1 MFELPGN
8 TAITVRMNTMN
19 ANHSRRRILAKMGQ
33 GLGVLVTLPLAAQM
47 SHAQTAAA
55 GKTVTVPHAKGEV
68 QVPFKPVRVLVYE
81 LAALDTLQALG
92 GEVRGV
98 PEFKMPPLL
107 ARYADAKYARIGS
120 LFEPDYESI
129 KALSPDLIIVGGRS
143 EAKYKELSRFAPVL
157 DLSVSDQHQMADIYR
172 NIRTLG
178 AVYGLQDKAEAEV
191 RAVEQAIAALHG
203 KAQDAGKG
211 LVLLTSGGKLSA
223 YGPGSRFGMLHDV
236 FGVKPAIDNLTVARH
251 GQVVSF
257 EFLLK
262 TNPDWLFVIDRD
274 VAIGQDG
281 KTAQQLLD
289 NPLVRA
295 TKAWRGKQVVYLN
308 AANWYTLSNAGPGAL
323 KANIQ
328 QLSDAFART

>member
-1 MFELPGN
+1 
-8 TAITVRMNTMN
+8 MNTVN
-19 ANHSRRRILAKMGQ
+19 ANHSRRHLLAKMGQ
-33 GLGVLVTLPLAAQM
+33 GLGVLVTLPLAAQL
-47 SHAQTAAA
+47 SHAQTAAS
-55 GKTVTVPHAKGEV
+55 GRTVSVPHAKGEI
-68 QVPFKPVRVLVYE
+68 QVPFKPSRVLVFE

-92 GEVRGV
+92 GEVLGV

-107 ARYADAKYARIGS
+107 SRYADAKYARIGS
-120 LFEPDYESI
+120 LFEPDYEAI

-143 EAKYKELSRFAPVL
+143 EAKSRELQRFAPVL

-178 AVYGLQDKAEAEV
+178 AVCGLQDRAEAEV
-191 RAVEQAIAALHG
+191 KGLEQAVAALHA
-203 KAQDAGKG
+203 KAQSAGNG

-236 FGVKPAIDNLTVARH
+236 FGVKPAADKLTVARH

-257 EFLLK
+257 EYLLK

-295 TKAWRGKQVVYLN
+295 TKAWRNKHVVYLN
-308 AANWYTLSNAGPGAL
+308 AANWYILANAGAGAL

-328 QLSDAFART
+328 QLSDAFERA

>member
-1 MFELPGN
+1 MFELPGD
-8 TAITVRMNTMN
+8 TAIIERMNTLN
-19 ANHSRRRILAKMGQ
+19 ANHSRRHILATMGQ
-33 GLGVLVTLPLAAQM
+33 GAGMLVTLPLALSMA
-47 SHAQTAAA
+47 HAQTAAV

-68 QVPFKPVRVLVYE
+68 QVPFKPVRVLVFE

-107 ARYADAKYARIGS
+107 ARYADARYARIGS
-120 LFEPDYESI
+120 LFEPDYEAV

-328 QLSDAFART
+328 QLSDAFTRT

>member
-1 MFELPGN
+1 MK
-8 TAITVRMNTMN
+8 TVN
-19 ANHSRRRILAKMGQ
+19 ANHSRRRILAQLGQ
-33 GLGVLVTLPLAAQM
+33 GAGVLVTLPLSLSMAR
-47 SHAQTAAA
+47 AQTAGT
-55 GKTVTVPHAKGEV
+55 GKTVTVPHAKGEI
-68 QVPFKPVRVLVYE
+68 QVPFKPVRVLVFE

-92 GEVRGV
+92 AEVRGV

-107 ARYADAKYARIGS
+107 ARYTDAKYARIGS
-120 LFEPDYESI
+120 LFEPDYEAI
-129 KALSPDLIIVGGRS
+129 RALSPDLIVVGGRS
-143 EAKYKELSRFAPVL
+143 EAKYQELAKFAPVL
-157 DLSVSDQHQMADIYR
+157 DLSVSDKQQMADIYR

-191 RAVEQAIAALHG
+191 RSVEQAIAALRG
-203 KAQDAGKG
+203 KAQSAGSG

-236 FGVKPAIDNLTVARH
+236 FGVRPANDQLTVARH

-262 TNPDWLFVIDRD
+262 TNPDWLFVVDRD

-281 KTAQQLLD
+281 RTAQQLLD
-289 NPLVRA
+289 NPLMHA
-295 TKAWRGKQVVYLN
+295 TKAWRNKHVVYLN
-308 AANWYTLSNAGPGAL
+308 AGNWYTLSNAGPGAL

-328 QLSDAFART
+328 QLSDAFGRA

>member
-1 MFELPGN
+1 
-8 TAITVRMNTMN
+8 MN
-19 ANHSRRRILAKMGQ
+19 ARLSRRQILAKLSQ
-33 GLGVLVTLPLAAQM
+33 GAGVLLTLPMAVPA
-47 SHAQTAAA
+47 SHAQAAAA
-55 GKTVTVPHAKGEV
+55 GKTVTVAHAKGEI
-68 QVPFKPVRVLVYE
+68 QVPFRPARVLVFE
-81 LAALDTLQALG
+81 LAALDTVQALG
-92 GEVRGV
+92 AEVRGV
-98 PEFKMPPLL
+98 PDFKMPPLL

-120 LFEPDYESI
+120 LFEPDYEAI
-129 KALSPDLIIVGGRS
+129 RALSPDLIVVGGRS
-143 EAKYKELSRFAPVL
+143 EAKSLELAKFAPVL
-157 DLSVSDQHQMADIYR
+157 DLSVSDKQQMADIYR

-191 RAVEQAIAALHG
+191 RGVEQAIAALRT
-203 KAQDAGKG
+203 KAQSVGSG

-236 FGVKPAIDNLTVARH
+236 FGVRPANDHLTVARH

-262 TNPDWLFVIDRD
+262 TNPDWLFVVDRD

-295 TKAWRGKQVVYLN
+295 TKAWRSQHVVYLN

-328 QLSDAFART
+328 QLSDAFERA

>member
-1 MFELPGN
+1 
-8 TAITVRMNTMN
+8 MN
-19 ANHSRRRILAKMGQ
+19 ARLSRRQILAKLGQ
-33 GLGVLVTLPLAAQM
+33 GAGVLLTLPMATSM
-47 SHAQTAAA
+47 SHAQPAAA
-55 GKTVTVPHAKGEV
+55 GKTVTVAHAKGEI
-68 QVPFKPVRVLVYE
+68 QVPFKPVRVLVFE

-92 GEVRGV
+92 AEVRGV

-120 LFEPDYESI
+120 LFEPDYEAI
-129 KALSPDLIIVGGRS
+129 RALSPDLIVVGGRS
-143 EAKYKELSRFAPVL
+143 EAKSQELAKFAPVL
-157 DLSVSDQHQMADIYR
+157 DLSVSDRQQMADIYR

-191 RAVEQAIAALHG
+191 RSVEQAIAALRTR
-203 KAQDAGKG
+203 AQSAGNG

-236 FGVKPAIDNLTVARH
+236 FGVRPANDKLTVARH

-262 TNPDWLFVIDRD
+262 TNPDWLFVVDRD

-289 NPLVRA
+289 NPLVHA
-295 TKAWRGKQVVYLN
+295 TKAWRSKHVLYLN

-328 QLSDAFART
+328 QLSDAFERA